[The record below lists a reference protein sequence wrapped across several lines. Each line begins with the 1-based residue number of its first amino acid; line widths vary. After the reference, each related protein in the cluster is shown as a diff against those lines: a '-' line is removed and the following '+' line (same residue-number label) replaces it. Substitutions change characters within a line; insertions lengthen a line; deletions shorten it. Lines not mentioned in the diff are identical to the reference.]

1 MSLHGNVR
9 IGDDCMVLICN
20 SMPGD
25 WGPNAEDVCKP
36 MRNAMTRAQSTVG
49 VRSDVGKRIGQALA
63 SLDDPRERRF
73 VELYVES
80 SNGVQSAIAAGFPPR
95 SARTLASRLLKKV
108 HIKDAIARRNAELMV
123 RYNFTPDRLIK
134 ELAKIAGVNIADY
147 LNAERTGVDLTKA
160 TRDQLAAIASVEA
173 GELGPKIKLAD
184 KLKALTE
191 LAKLA
196 RLYPA
201 DRAEISGPDGG
212 AIQHTHR
219 IDIESLP
226 DDERQKLKSVL
237 LALKARQIE
246 AETPQEAG

>member
-1 MSLHGNVR
+1 MPESVYKAMREAARRQHSTLGR
-9 IGDDCMVLICN
+9 RFEGGEQIGPVVD
-20 SMPGD
+20 P
-25 WGPNAEDVCKP
+25 
-36 MRNAMTRAQSTVG
+36 
-49 VRSDVGKRIGQALA
+49 
-63 SLDDPRERRF
+63 LDDPREERF

-108 HIKDAIARRNAELMV
+108 HIRDAIARRNAELMV
-123 RYNFTPDRLIK
+123 RYNFTPDRIIR

-173 GELGPKIKLAD
+173 GELGLKIKVAD
-184 KLKALTE
+184 KLRALAE

-226 DDERQKLKSVL
+226 DDERQKLRSVL

-246 AETPQEAG
+246 VERSPEAG